1 MQEALFHSKSTS
13 TKRSYSSAVLYHF
26 AAVLAFC
33 WLMLMVLWDNPM
45 DWEGILRRGDI
56 FLLVGLALLMALGVL
71 WIGSRRRDFDPL
83 EIVYPITA
91 LYILHFPMRAMF
103 IMLWTGE
110 VRLPFNWPVNSEA
123 YTAFALGLS
132 ILGMLFF
139 YLGYFWFGSSR
150 VLSFVPRIPFRWT
163 ERYLTLKILILY
175 GLGLSAFVVLFSG
188 GLALRFQP
196 SPDRASQSFY
206 SQFLLLGTLRLYAL
220 FLALANKDRS
230 ILSLLLALGLLV
242 TEASLGFLI
251 GSKQAIFQT
260 LLAVVLV
267 YHYVLQRDWRRIVLV
282 IGVVFLF
289 GFFPLVQNYRAV
301 YKAVFGFRPDPTLG
315 DIVGAASEL
324 PDELGDSSSN
334 WVYDTVEGIGK
345 RANNLDSLTMV
356 IRYVPEVVEFQRGT
370 TLNLIFAGFI
380 PRPIW
385 PDKPV
390 LKLGRFMTTD
400 IVGSDSPT
408 SKPVTDVG
416 EFYLNYGILGV
427 PIGMFLLGMTFRAI
441 YAYVWRSY
449 KSRIFQTMYYLAVF
463 PIMLFNP
470 HSGVASVFV
479 ALVRTTLVV
488 LVVTFFL
495 SRGAIKAS

>member
-1 MQEALFHSKSTS
+1 MQEMLFDSKRTS
-13 TKRSYSSAVLYHF
+13 SKPSYSSVVLYHF
-26 AAVLAFC
+26 AAVLAFS
-33 WLMLMVLWDNPM
+33 WLMLMVLWNNPM
-45 DWEGILRRGDI
+45 NWESILRRYDN
-56 FLLVGLALLMALGVL
+56 FLLAGLALIMALGVV
-71 WIGSRRRDFDPL
+71 WVGSRRRDFDPL

-91 LYILHFPMRAMF
+91 LYVLHFPIRLTF
-103 IMLWTGE
+103 IQLWPGE
-110 VRLPFNWPVNSEA
+110 VRLPLNWPVNSEA

-139 YLGYFWFGSSR
+139 YLGYFCFTSSR
-150 VLSFVPRIPFRWT
+150 LLSFVPRIPFRWT
-163 ERYLTLKILILY
+163 ERYLTLKILVLY
-175 GLGLSAFVVLFSG
+175 GLGLFAFVVLFSG
-188 GLALRFQP
+188 GLALRFQAD
-196 SPDRASQSFY
+196 PDRASQSLY
-206 SQFLLLGTLRLYAL
+206 SQLLLLGTLRLYAL
-220 FLALANKDRS
+220 FLAWANKDRS
-230 ILSLLLALGLLV
+230 ILSLVLALGLLV

-282 IGVVFLF
+282 MGVVFLF

-301 YKAVFGFRPDPTLG
+301 YKTVLGFRPDPTLG
-315 DIVGAASEL
+315 DITGVASEL
-324 PDELGDSSSN
+324 PDELGDPSSN
-334 WVYDTVEGIGK
+334 WVYNTVEAIGK

-370 TLNLIFAGFI
+370 TLSLIFVGFI
-380 PRPIW
+380 PRPLW
-385 PDKPV
+385 PDKPI

-400 IVGSDSPT
+400 IVRSDSPT

-416 EFYLNYGILGV
+416 EFYLNYGTFGV
-427 PIGMFLLGMTFRAI
+427 PIGMFLLGMTFRAV
-441 YAYVWRSY
+441 YAYVWRSN

-470 HSGVASVFV
+470 QSGVASVFV
-479 ALVRTTLVV
+479 AMVRTTLVMLIV
-488 LVVTFFL
+488 MFFL